1 MSIEI
6 HVPQWG
12 MGIKECKILSWL
24 KSEGE
29 SVVEGESIVELE
41 TAKATQELESP
52 ASGTLAQILA
62 PEGEIVAVRAVIG
75 IIVGPQDSR
84 GPSGS
89 SS

>member
-12 MGIKECKILSWL
+12 MGIKECRIVTWL

-29 SVVEGESIVELE
+29 GVTEGEPIAELE

-52 ASGTLAQILA
+52 ASGTLVQILV
-62 PEGEIVAVRAVIG
+62 PEGETVPVRSVIG
-75 IIVGPQDSR
+75 VIGAVG
-84 GPSGS
+84 GS
-89 SS
+89 E